1 MTVIQHF
8 RFFITFAAIDVD
20 TAAVDVDAAID
31 TAAVDAVEVDADAA
45 GVAVVDAVDVDAAID
60 TAAVDAVEVD
70 AAAAGVAGV
79 AVVDVDVTLSQRKLV
94 FSLKMKLLCLLMQSP
109 VGTVSDQCDQIGRFL
124 KVLVNKWPCKSSPN
138 IQQHFWAIVNNGI
151 WV

>member
-31 TAAVDAVEVDADAA
+31 TAAVEVDADAA